1 VDVFW
6 AMLRLLAA
14 DRASLVLV
22 DKLLIMFVVD
32 DSKA

>member
-6 AMLRLLAA
+6 AMLRWLTA
-14 DRASLVLV
+14 DRVFLVLV
-22 DKLLIMFVVD
+22 DKLLIVFVVD